1 MLAEHGVQRSARRSG
16 AEFWH
21 SSGDDGADDLSTLG
35 VIGMLILP
43 VDIGD
48 PVIVRALP
56 EAAGLQ

>member
-1 MLAEHGVQRSARRSG
+1 MLAEHGVQRSGRR
-16 AEFWH
+16 
-21 SSGDDGADDLSTLG
+21 SGDDGADDLSTVG

-43 VDIGD
+43 VDMGD